1 MTIQVFPPTLAGLTA
16 ANAVAG
22 PSTIV
27 FEGGKYVVRTGTDY
41 APPIVTQDE
50 LDALAARQYAK
61 LAALMVMTPAQIQ
74 AWVVANVTT
83 LATAQDAIATLATAV
98 GILARRL

>member
-1 MTIQVFPPTLAGLTA
+1 MAVQTFPPTAAGLA
-16 ANAVAG
+16 AALAVAQ
-22 PSTIV
+22 PCWVI
-27 FEGGKYVVRTGTDY
+27 FESGHWTARDGADY
-41 APPIVTQDE
+41 NPQSFSADQQDVI
-50 LDALAARQYAK
+50 AARQYAK

-83 LATAQDAIATLATAV
+83 LPTAQDAIATLATAV

>member
-1 MTIQVFPPTLAGLTA
+1 MAVTPFPPTAVGLAA
-16 ANAVAG
+16 ALAVPQPCWVIFEAG
-22 PSTIV
+22 HWV
-27 FEGGKYVVRTGTDY
+27 ARDGADY
-41 APPIVTQDE
+41 NPQVLSADQQD
-50 LDALAARQYAK
+50 AMAARQYAK